1 MGKKAEDTDLIG
13 RWREIV
19 SDPLNFTIKRD
30 PRAGFIEN
38 NYVYLHNGLK
48 VPFSGPNAYYG
59 DFSTILAVNRGV
71 HEPLEEF
78 VFQEVLKHLPESPV
92 MLELGAYWGHYSM
105 WLHLARPNADTHLV
119 EPELQNL
126 NAGKT
131 NFAHQ
136 GFTGRFVNAFVG
148 KGHFEVDKYLE
159 YLGEQGIEKLDILH
173 SDIQGFEIE
182 MLQDAPKTLSE
193 KRADYI
199 FLSTHLQAI
208 HTDAIRILESHGYRI
223 EVSSDFDNHTTSYDG
238 FILAT
243 SPNID
248 PVFTDF
254 KPLSRLQIEEA
265 GLSLVNDYLSKIAN
279 WQNR

>member
-1 MGKKAEDTDLIG
+1 MPPKKKKNNNTRNKNINQISPEPFAHDNFENELGYAKIITTLGDCRFTCLIDTGQELVG
-13 RWREIV
+13 RISGRAKKRGRINVGDIV
-19 SDPLNFTIKRD
+19 LVSKRD
-30 PRAGFIEN
+30 FE
-38 NYVYLHNGLK
+38 
-48 VPFSGPNAYYG
+48 
-59 DFSTILAVNRGV
+59 
-71 HEPLEEF
+71 
-78 VFQEVLKHLPESPV
+78 
-92 MLELGAYWGHYSM
+92 
-105 WLHLARPNADTHLV
+105 
-119 EPELQNL
+119 
-126 NAGKT
+126 
-131 NFAHQ
+131 
-136 GFTGRFVNAFVG
+136 TGITRS
-148 KGHFEVDKYLE
+148 
-159 YLGEQGIEKLDILH
+159 EKLDILH

-182 MLQDAPKTLSE
+182 MLLDAPKTLSE

-223 EVSSDFDNHTTSYDG
+223 EVSSDFDNHTTSHDG

-265 GLSLVNDYLSKIAN
+265 DLSLVNDYLSKIAN